1 MATSNKIMKAANE
14 KHSRRALP
22 TDEGLELIAA
32 RFRVLGE
39 PSRLKLIRALMGGE
53 MSVGQL
59 TEATQLTQANTSR
72 HLQTLTEAGILGR
85 RKDGLSVIYFIAD
98 SGILDL
104 CEHVCGVVQRRH
116 ASHVETLRPGL
127 AMHGIPAGNAAS
139 ARAATAGDSA
149 VIAASEA
156 SSTAEG
162 AFMVC
167 FD

>member
-1 MATSNKIMKAANE
+1 MKIAKEMR
-14 KHSRRALP
+14 SGRMLP

-59 TEATQLTQANTSR
+59 TEATLLTQANTSR

-98 SGILDL
+98 PGILDL

-116 ASHVETLRPGL
+116 ANHAETLRTGSGIRAVTEGGPVSAPGSSS
-127 AMHGIPAGNAAS
+127 AGAKAEPELTGS
-139 ARAATAGDSA
+139 DIAEAG
-149 VIAASEA
+149 
-156 SSTAEG
+156 SSAEG
-162 AFMVC
+162 AFMVS